1 MVTPPPIITQK
12 TVTLII
18 QKFDLFFSQTNNM
31 FLSFTP
37 PSPPPLQ
44 NTKTWINQVLGS
56 ILVLGPVLMGGN
68 CWFQVL
74 VNSPFRFWFRIAV

>member
-1 MVTPPPIITQK
+1 MATPPPIITQK

-18 QKFDLFFSQTNNM
+18 QKFDLFFLKLTTC
-31 FLSFTP
+31 FLVL
-37 PSPPPLQ
+37 PPPRLQ

>member
-1 MVTPPPIITQK
+1 MATPPPIITQK

-18 QKFDLFFSQTNNM
+18 QKFDLFFLKLTRC
-31 FLSFTP
+31 LLVLPPYTP
-37 PSPPPLQ
+37 P
-44 NTKTWINQVLGS
+44 NTKSWINQVLGS

>member
-1 MVTPPPIITQK
+1 MATPPPIITQK

-18 QKFDLFFSQTNNM
+18 QKFDLFFLKLTTC
-31 FLSFTP
+31 FLVL
-37 PSPPPLQ
+37 PPPPPQ

-74 VNSPFRFWFRIAV
+74 VNSPFQFCFRIAV

>member
-1 MVTPPPIITQK
+1 MATPPPIITQK

-18 QKFDLFFSQTNNM
+18 QKFDLFFLKLTTC
-31 FLSFTP
+31 FLVLP
-37 PSPPPLQ
+37 PPPPLQ